1 MKESL
6 LIPKIIL
13 YFTCFGFFFSQ
24 QAFSQQ
30 VTQLTQYRFH
40 QLPFNPAYTGSI
52 KGINVEMAMRGQW
65 VGTKGLPFTQ
75 SIGVHAPSSTLK
87 GGLGLVLLNDLIGA
101 ERHTSLYLSYAYRQ
115 KIGRNSVL
123 AIGIQAGAI
132 QKSLNGR
139 KLVSP
144 EGEYETDF
152 THNDNFIPLS
162 IEGAVTP
169 DIGVGI
175 YAKSKK
181 LELGLTAQ
189 HLLQP
194 QFNILT
200 TNGDINYIQKR
211 HYLLQTAYHIS
222 VSSLLDMSPSI
233 LLQSDLNKHQL
244 SGHVLLTYDDF
255 FQVGPTFRGASA
267 NSLDAIGIISSIQ
280 IGQTWKIAYAYD
292 FPISALRQTTTGSHE
307 LTVRYT
313 LLNTLQAKTG
323 KTIYNP
329 RFL

>member
-6 LIPKIIL
+6 FIHKIIF
-13 YFTCFGFFFSQ
+13 YFVCFGLVFSQ
-24 QAFSQQ
+24 QAMSQQ
-30 VTQLTQYRFH
+30 VAQLTQYRFH

-52 KGINVEMAMRGQW
+52 KGINIEMAMRGQW
-65 VGTKGLPFTQ
+65 VGIKGLPFTQ

-101 ERHTSLYLSYAYRQ
+101 ERHTSFYLSYAYRQ
-115 KIGRNSVL
+115 KIGKHSIL

-132 QKSLNGR
+132 QKSLDGR
-139 KLVSP
+139 KLISP
-144 EGEYETDF
+144 EGEYETNF
-152 THNDNFIPLS
+152 IHNDNFIPLS

-169 DIGVGI
+169 DIGIGI
-175 YAKSKK
+175 YAKSRK
-181 LELGLTAQ
+181 LELGLTTQ

-211 HYLLQTAYHIS
+211 HYLLQAAYNFSLGS
-222 VSSLLDMSPSI
+222 VFDMSPSV

-244 SGHVLLTYDDF
+244 SGHILLTYDDF

-280 IGQTWKIAYAYD
+280 IGQTWKIGYAYD
-292 FPISALRQTTTGSHE
+292 FPISALRKATTGSHE
-307 LTVRYT
+307 LTIRYT
-313 LLNTLQAKTG
+313 LLNTIQAKKG